1 MWVKKSVRSA
11 GKFLFV
17 LIFYYSLFFLA
28 SCNTSTKE
36 QHSSQ
41 YASLSDSTTY
51 VGINACKQ
59 CHPGI
64 YETFIETG
72 MGKSLDRA
80 SHSKSSAKFDQH
92 ALIYDC
98 FKDFYYHPFW
108 KDDSLFVKEFR
119 LEGRDTTYQRIEKIS
134 YIVGSGQHTNSH
146 MMTVN
151 GYVYQAPA
159 TFYTQKGTWDLPPGF
174 EGGFNSRFSR
184 KIELECMSCHNA
196 YPKIVLGSENKYDF
210 IPTGIDCERCHG
222 PGSEHV
228 KQKQLG
234 NLIDTS
240 KAIDYSIVN
249 PAKLPVAL
257 QMDICQRCHI
267 QGNAVLNEGKTFFD
281 FRPAMHL
288 SEVMNV
294 FMPVFKGDEDSHIMA
309 SHAERLKMSKCF
321 ISTLTKAEQQTPGN
335 ELKPYKN
342 AMTCVTCH
350 NPHVSVKVTGGE
362 IFNNVCRNC
371 HGDSKAISGNPTLLC
386 SEAIEKRKVVNDN
399 CVKCHMPKNNTID
412 IPHVTTT
419 DHYIRKPI
427 DKSSVQKIKEFVGL
441 ACINNPDPPK
451 KTIANAYLSYFEK
464 FSSDKAS
471 LDSAKKYLGDAT
483 DQELKNDFRSLI
495 RWAYLK
501 NDFSQ
506 VIRYA
511 ERAGDSMNM
520 LNSISYSNVD
530 SWTSYRI
537 GEAYYSNGN
546 SEKGIQFFQQAVDL
560 EKYNLEFRNK
570 LASSQMDVGRT
581 EDARKNFQFIL
592 DENPKFTSAWIN
604 LGYLILSVDHDIS
617 KADLFYDEALALD
630 PDNEQALFNKAGTLI
645 YLDQKSESKKILL
658 RILKS
663 NPKNE
668 KAKAVLKSIS
678 LNSGKRQP

>member
-1 MWVKKSVRSA
+1 MWLKKSVCSA
-11 GKFLFV
+11 VKFSIVFS
-17 LIFYYSLFFLA
+17 FHYSLFLLA

-36 QHSSQ
+36 EHTPQ

-51 VGINACKQ
+51 VGINTCKQ
-59 CHPGI
+59 CHPVI

-72 MGKSLDRA
+72 MGKSFDHA
-80 SHSKSSAKFDQH
+80 SHSKSSAKFDEH
-92 ALIYDC
+92 ALIYDR
-98 FKDFYYHPFW
+98 FRNFYYHPFW

-119 LEGRDTTYQRIEKIS
+119 LEGRDTSYQRIEKIS

-146 MMTVN
+146 MMNAN

-196 YPKIVLGSENKYDF
+196 YPKIVMGSENKYDF
-210 IPTGIDCERCHG
+210 IPNGIDCERCHG

-234 NLIDTS
+234 NLVDTS

-267 QGNAVLNEGKTFFD
+267 QGNAVLNDGKTFFD

-288 SEVMNV
+288 SDVMNV

-321 ISTLTKAEQQTPGN
+321 VNTIAKAEQQTSGDG
-335 ELKPYKN
+335 LKPYKN

-350 NPHVSVKVTGGE
+350 NPHVSVKVTGADV
-362 IFNNVCRNC
+362 FNNACKNC
-371 HGDSKAISGNPTLLC
+371 HENSKAERGNSTLLC
-386 SEAIEKRKVVNDN
+386 SEGIEKRKAVSDN

-419 DHYIRKPI
+419 DHFIRKPI

-441 ACINNPDPPK
+441 ACINNSDPSR

-464 FSSDKAS
+464 FSSDKSS
-471 LDSAKKYLGDAT
+471 LDSAKKYLGDGT
-483 DQELKNDFRSLI
+483 NQELKSNFSSLI
-495 RWAYLK
+495 RWAYLE
-501 NDFSQ
+501 NDFLQ
-506 VIRYA
+506 VIRYT
-511 ERAGDSMNM
+511 ERIGEPMNM
-520 LNSISYSNVD
+520 LSSTSYSNVD

-537 GEAYYSNGN
+537 GEAYNTGGN
-546 SEKGIQFFQQAVDL
+546 IEKAIQFFQQAVEL

-570 LASSQMDVGRT
+570 LASLQMDVGRT
-581 EDARKNFQFIL
+581 EEARKNFQFIL

-604 LGYLILSVDHDIS
+604 LGYLILSVDHDIF
-617 KADLFYDEALALD
+617 KADLFYDNALALD
-630 PDNEQALFNKAGTLI
+630 PDNEQALFNKAGTLM
-645 YLDQKSESKKILL
+645 YLDKKAEAKKILL
-658 RILKS
+658 RILKL

-668 KAKAVLKSIS
+668 KARVVLESIS
-678 LNSGKRQP
+678 MNSGKR